1 MNADLDGAFDA
12 IAETGPLVNCIT
24 NAVTVNDVAN
34 AALFWG
40 GLPVM
45 SDDENDVVDMVAGAD
60 GLLLNMG
67 TTDEQG
73 VETMLAAGRSAT
85 EHGVPIVLDPVGVGA
100 TPARDETA
108 QRLTSDLDIAV
119 INGNYGE
126 ITPMFEVL
134 NQSVTTPK
142 SPATRPPWPPTP
154 GRSSSPPARRTWLR
168 PPTAPSK
175 SRPATS

>member
-1 MNADLDGAFDA
+1 MNPDLDGAFDA
-12 IAETGPLVNCIT
+12 IEETSPLVNCIT

-67 TTDEQG
+67 TTDEAG
-73 VETMLAAGRSAT
+73 VETMLAAGRSAMD
-85 EHGVPIVLDPVGVGA
+85 HDVPIVLDPVGVGA
-100 TPARDETA
+100 PARRQTFVGSNRWA
-108 QRLTSDLDIAV
+108 
-119 INGNYGE
+119 
-126 ITPMFEVL
+126 
-134 NQSVTTPK
+134 TTRR
-142 SPATRPPWPPTP
+142 SPVTRPPWPPTP
-154 GRSSSPPARRTWLR
+154 ARSPSPPARPTRSR

-175 SRPATS
+175 SRRATN